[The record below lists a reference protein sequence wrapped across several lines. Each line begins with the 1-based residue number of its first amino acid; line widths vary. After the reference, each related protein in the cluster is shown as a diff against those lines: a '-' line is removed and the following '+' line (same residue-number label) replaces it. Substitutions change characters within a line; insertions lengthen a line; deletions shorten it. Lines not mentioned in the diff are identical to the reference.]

1 LSPYTSINSKW
12 LKDLNIRLETL
23 KLVQERAGNTLE
35 AIDISNDFLSK
46 TQLAQQL
53 RQRIN
58 KWDYMTLENICT
70 TKEMASKL
78 KRLPTEWE
86 KKSLPAIYIRQGTA
100 NQNIQGTQ
108 KNYALKKSITQ

>member
-1 LSPYTSINSKW
+1 
-12 LKDLNIRLETL
+12 
-23 KLVQERAGNTLE
+23 
-35 AIDISNDFLSK
+35 
-46 TQLAQQL
+46 
-53 RQRIN
+53 
-58 KWDYMTLENICT
+58 
-70 TKEMASKL
+70 MASKL

>member
-86 KKSLPAIYIRQGTA
+86 KNLCQRYTSDKGLLTRIYRE
-100 NQNIQGTQ
+100 
-108 KNYALKKSITQ
+108 LKKTML